1 MPEMRKSCCKAIFA
15 AHKKRARP
23 PRPGSAIRRCV
34 RQSTRCA
41 SELVAQS
48 SAGDIDREPFV
59 EIVKAKAEHRRRV
72 EVAGP
77 AEVVV
82 QPFAPQE
89 PAIATGPK
97 LPFKSHSSDPAE
109 LVGEGRYR
117 VDGGDPVKPNGIG
130 RVHAEMAPGHA
141 SGAVEEPVGHY
152 QIAKPSAGGGQFLD
166 LDLVRERVEREECG
180 EGECGR
186 LLDVRAAEVNFQT
199 ADDRSPLPVVAELE
213 AENATLW
220 AHVGWYQESCW
231 DAVKAKGFLRF
242 DGRVTP
248 AAAAA
253 AGGGL
258 TGRSAARADPAPA
271 ATAANNPIPTKK
283 SRRMKSSLLI
293 PHASSGVERS

>member
-1 MPEMRKSCCKAIFA
+1 MCKEGIAGGVSD
-15 AHKKRARP
+15 P
-23 PRPGSAIRRCV
+23 P
-34 RQSTRCA
+34 
-41 SELVAQS
+41 
-48 SAGDIDREPFV
+48 
-59 EIVKAKAEHRRRV
+59 
-72 EVAGP
+72 
-77 AEVVV
+77 EVVV

-89 PAIATGPK
+89 PAITTGPK
-97 LPFKSHSSDPAE
+97 LPFKSHSCDPAE

-130 RVHAEMAPGHA
+130 RVDAEMAPGHA

-152 QIAKPSAGGGQFLD
+152 QIAKPSAGGGQL
-166 LDLVRERVEREECG
+166 LELGLVRERVEREECG
-180 EGECGR
+180 EDECVR

-220 AHVGWYQESCW
+220 ARVGWYEESCW
-231 DAVKAKGFLRF
+231 EAVNAKGFLRF

-248 AAAAA
+248 AAAAVDAHIEPGPIGAGAA
-253 AGGGL
+253 AGGAGL
-258 TGRSAARADPAPA
+258 TGKSAASADPAPA

-293 PHASSGVERS
+293 PHASSGVERSLAP